1 MIDACVCCGEYVPEG
16 QQVCTSC
23 QNIPKKHLTHE
34 QLHIVLP
41 IIPDAEVADLSQL
54 LQEVKEEAIEL
65 IDAINSYNS
74 LNISQEIILSEAFD
88 TLQAIFGV
96 LAKIDDKTLQITCM
110 NHDEKLNRT
119 YNATGKTL
127 IKL

>member
-1 MIDACVCCGEYVPEG
+1 MIDACVCCGEYVAEG
-16 QQVCTSC
+16 QQVCTTC
-23 QNIPKKHLTHE
+23 QNIPKKRLARK
-34 QLHIVLP
+34 QLHVVLP
-41 IIPDAEVADLSQL
+41 VVPDAQVADLSRQL
-54 LQEVKEEAIEL
+54 QKAKEEAIEL

-96 LAKIDDKTLQITCM
+96 LAKIDDETLQIACV
-110 NHDEKLNRT
+110 NHDEKLNRK

>member
-1 MIDACVCCGEYVPEG
+1 MIDVCVCCGEYVPEG

-23 QNIPKKHLTHE
+23 QNIHKKHLTHE
-34 QLHIVLP
+34 QLH
-41 IIPDAEVADLSQL
+41 VA
-54 LQEVKEEAIEL
+54 
-65 IDAINSYNS
+65 Y
-74 LNISQEIILSEAFD
+74 
-88 TLQAIFGV
+88 
-96 LAKIDDKTLQITCM
+96 M